1 MKTIACYKVS
11 PDNQDISVLP
21 DRSISFDRAQNVLG
35 EYDLVAIE
43 EAVRLAEQTG
53 GRLHVA
59 ERRRLQARGFEA
71 REGRVVARR
80 GGPHMRRR

>member
-53 GRLHVA
+53 A
-59 ERRRLQARGFEA
+59 PARC
-71 REGRVVARR
+71 
-80 GGPHMRRR
+80 